1 LYALKVEEL
10 RHDISWAGH
19 HRDPT
24 IVLEAVTSEVLQ
36 HCFFG
41 LSGSFNNT
49 SVLKRSHI
57 FSRLVNVDA
66 PACNYIVNGHD
77 YTMGVLSS

>member
-10 RHDISWAGH
+10 RRDISWAGH

-41 LSGSFNNT
+41 LPESFNDTN
-49 SVLKRSHI
+49 VLKSSHV
-57 FSRLVNVDA
+57 FF
-66 PACNYIVNGHD
+66 
-77 YTMGVLSS
+77 